1 MPNTFTAEGNLGVNL
16 NNLST
21 KDNNRLAKPAEGGE
35 ERVEQP
41 FIFILEQGPKSRNTA
56 GELDESAARADYDK
70 CCEHINRINLKTRTG
85 TDKQK

>member
-35 ERVEQP
+35 E
-41 FIFILEQGPKSRNTA
+41 SRATVYIHF
-56 GELDESAARADYDK
+56 GARP
-70 CCEHINRINLKTRTG
+70 E
-85 TDKQK
+85 KQKYSR